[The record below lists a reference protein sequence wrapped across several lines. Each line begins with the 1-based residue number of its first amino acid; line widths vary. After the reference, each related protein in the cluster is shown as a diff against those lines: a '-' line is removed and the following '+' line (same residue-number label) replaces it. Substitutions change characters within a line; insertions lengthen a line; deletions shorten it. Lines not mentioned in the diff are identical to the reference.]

1 MSFSFAQF
9 LLNQTK
15 QCNGHL
21 QAEAKGISVEEGL
34 EICRELEE
42 LTDKRSCFTLQ
53 LWTCG
58 GFTLYQMDF
67 WKQGVHPLGH
77 IDRIILSV
85 DQ

>member
-1 MSFSFAQF
+1 MSFSFAEF

-21 QAEAKGISVEEGL
+21 QAEAKGISIEDGFN
-34 EICRELEE
+34 ICKELEE
-42 LTDKRSCFTLQ
+42 LTNKQSSFTLQ

-58 GFTLYQMDF
+58 RYTLYQMDF
-67 WKQGVHPLGH
+67 WRQGEHPLGH
-77 IDRIILSV
+77 VDRMILRV